1 MCTKVFRVLLES
13 VPAGLDMY
21 RLCSALEDVEGVTL
35 VHDVHA
41 WTITTGYDA
50 LTAHVLVD
58 ADYQGDVEPLLRRL
72 RRISYQEFGIRHVTI
87 QIDLSVADCTENHHV
102 GHLEARTQ
110 AEA

>member
-1 MCTKVFRVLLES
+1 
-13 VPAGLDMY
+13 MY

-41 WTITTGYDA
+41 WTVTTGYDA